1 LASLPLIPAK
11 AGTQQDCDDAEIY
24 LDSRFR
30 GNERKKPLDVYAHA
44 ASMLELVLV
53 RIDVRTSSAPQR
65 RHA

>member
-1 LASLPLIPAK
+1 MMQRFIWIPAF
-11 AGTQQDCDDAEIY
+11 AGMSA
-24 LDSRFR
+24 
-30 GNERKKPLDVYAHA
+30 KKPLDVYAHA